1 MKKILIAY
9 VTWTG
14 ATRTVAEAIAAE
26 LRTAGAEVDVRPA
39 REVRDISP
47 YSAVVLGASVH
58 MGKLPGDIVRLAK
71 HQRQALSRV
80 PVAEFVVCLTMNDD
94 TLENRQ
100 TALGYLE
107 PLRQA
112 APDVQPVDRG
122 LFGGAV
128 LNDTPEYKKLF
139 PAFRF
144 MAGSMAGKTP
154 DGRNWDAIR
163 SWAQG
168 LWPTFGL
175 TAAALAAS

>member
-1 MKKILIAY
+1 VDKILVAY

-14 ATRTVAEAIAAE
+14 ATRTVAEAIAEE
-26 LRTAGAEVDVRPA
+26 LRAAGAEVDVRPA
-39 REVRDISP
+39 KEVRDLGP

-58 MGKLPGDIVRLAK
+58 MGKLPGDIVKLVKR
-71 HQRQALSRV
+71 QRQALSRV
-80 PVAEFVVCLTMNDD
+80 PVAQFVVCMTMNED
-94 TLENRQ
+94 TPENRK

-112 APDVQPVDRG
+112 APEVKPEDTG

-128 LNDTPEYKKLF
+128 LNDTEEFKHLF

-154 DGRNWDAIR
+154 DGRNWEAIR
-163 SWAQG
+163 AWARG
-168 LWPTFGL
+168 LRFTLGL
-175 TAAALAAS
+175 GSTGA